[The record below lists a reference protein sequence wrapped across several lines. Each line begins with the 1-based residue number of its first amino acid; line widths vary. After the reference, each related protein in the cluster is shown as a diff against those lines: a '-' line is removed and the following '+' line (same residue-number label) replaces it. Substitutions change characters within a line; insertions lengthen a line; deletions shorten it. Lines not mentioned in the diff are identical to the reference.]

1 MDVKKAAKVLDE
13 DHYGLE
19 KVKTRVLEYLAVK
32 EYAPDSRGTILCF
45 VGPPGTGKTS
55 IAISIARAFGRKLAR
70 VALGGVHDEAEIQMC
85 IRDSS
90 NGKAARLLSGYN
102 MRPESERRKYDENKM
117 CRKYGAVMMVMSV
130 PFVIGCI
137 IDLFNPGIGCI
148 VPWALWT
155 MCFVFLIVLRS
166 KTEK

>member
-1 MDVKKAAKVLDE
+1 MYFYVLFDIFMGMCMFLF
-13 DHYGLE
+13 GLYFY
-19 KVKTRVLEYLAVK
+19 R
-32 EYAPDSRGTILCF
+32 
-45 VGPPGTGKTS
+45 
-55 IAISIARAFGRKLAR
+55 
-70 VALGGVHDEAEIQMC
+70 
-85 IRDSS
+85 S

-137 IDLFNPGIGCI
+137 IDLFNPGIGYI